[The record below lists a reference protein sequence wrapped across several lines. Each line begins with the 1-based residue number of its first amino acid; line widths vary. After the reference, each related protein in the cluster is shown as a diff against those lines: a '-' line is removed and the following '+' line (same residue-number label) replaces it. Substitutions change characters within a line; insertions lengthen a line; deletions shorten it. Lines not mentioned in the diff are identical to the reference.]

1 MKKVGKDKTK
11 KKEKEMKSVEQ
22 FKQEVEKDLDRR
34 FYCNLIE
41 SEITQY
47 TKPEKANANNIE
59 TRLYENVFL
68 TSWICDFSNVIVGS
82 TQKKV
87 LKYKNVGDFP
97 IEMSFDVRQLK
108 NTDYKITPDK
118 VKLAPG

>member
-1 MKKVGKDKTK
+1 
-11 KKEKEMKSVEQ
+11 
-22 FKQEVEKDLDRR
+22 
-34 FYCNLIE
+34 
-41 SEITQY
+41 
-47 TKPEKANANNIE
+47 
-59 TRLYENVFL
+59 L

-97 IEMSFDVRQLK
+97 IEMAFDVRQLK

-118 VKLAPG
+118 VKLASG